1 MTGAII
7 PKPFDSIVP
16 VEKVK
21 YFPSKQNPTH
31 IVLDHEIKKFSFVY

>member
-7 PKPFDSIVP
+7 PKPFDSIIP

-21 YFPSKQNPTH
+21 YFPSKQKPTH
-31 IVLDHEIKKFSFVY
+31 IVVGS

>member
-1 MTGAII
+1 MTGAIV

-21 YFPSKQNPTH
+21 YFPFKKKPTH
-31 IVLDHEIKKFSFVY
+31 IIVNQEIKKFL